1 MEREERQIIHE
12 NYLEQVHSKALAVCE
27 HLAEGKVLRTSLSLA
42 GITAREFY
50 QARRDHQD
58 VQKAH
63 AEAQEILA
71 ELKFSDMDEL
81 SSQLISEEGL
91 TVGTYTAIT
100 KNEKWAIEKLNP
112 ERYGSKPN
120 AVPTYVQNN
129 VQVLQTLTDQQ
140 ILDIVNGG
148 SNKLHIEQKDQQE
161 LRKQTPAVLAPVENK
176 TLDNIIEPE
185 YKEISGNTSQ
195 DLLGSVCLH
204 NDLPVATNDTSPAPV
219 STPTSSPLTGAYDLS
234 AFGDLS

>member
-12 NYLEQVHSKALAVCE
+12 NYLEQLHSKALAVCE

-71 ELKFSDMDEL
+71 ELKFSDMDDMAA
-81 SSQLISEEGL
+81 QLLTEEGM

-148 SNKLHIEQKDQQE
+148 SNKLHIEQKDQRALSE
-161 LRKQTPAVLAPVENK
+161 QTPSVLESAENK
-176 TLDNIIEPE
+176 MLDNIIEPE
-185 YKEISGNTSQ
+185 YKEIGGNTSR
-195 DLLGSVCLH
+195 DRSGSVCLH
-204 NDLPVATNDTSPAPV
+204 NDLPVATNGSSPAPV
-219 STPTSSPLTGAYDLS
+219 STPASSPSTGAYDLS